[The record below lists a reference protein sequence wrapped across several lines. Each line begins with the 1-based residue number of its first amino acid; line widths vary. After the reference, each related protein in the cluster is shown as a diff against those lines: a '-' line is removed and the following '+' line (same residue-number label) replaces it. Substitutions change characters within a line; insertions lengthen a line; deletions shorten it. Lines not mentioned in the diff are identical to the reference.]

1 MIANVTKEG
10 NKVIIDLSGTLD
22 VAHQAKF
29 KEALTKEI
37 PSDKPQVVLN
47 FKGVDFIDSSCLGA
61 LIAMTRMVREKGGDV
76 RLACLNS
83 EVTSVFQI
91 TRLDKIFP
99 IFEKTEEAVN
109 SF

>member
-1 MIANVTKEG
+1 MINNVHHTG
-10 NKVIIDLSGTLD
+10 QVVVIDLSGTLD
-22 VAHQAKF
+22 VAHQVKF
-29 KEALTKEI
+29 KEALVKEI
-37 PSDKPQVVLN
+37 PPDKPQVVLN

-61 LIAMTRMVREKGGDV
+61 LIAIARTVREKGGDV
-76 RLACLNS
+76 KLASLNS

-99 IFEKTEEAVN
+99 IFEKTEEAVT